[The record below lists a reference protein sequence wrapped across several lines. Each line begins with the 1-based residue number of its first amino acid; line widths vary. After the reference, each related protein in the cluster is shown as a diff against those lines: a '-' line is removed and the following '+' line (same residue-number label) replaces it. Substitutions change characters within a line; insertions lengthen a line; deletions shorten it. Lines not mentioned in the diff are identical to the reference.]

1 MEASI
6 MEMDKGR
13 QEMKMV
19 SDRVRRMKEDTV
31 EQRPRVDAERVKFLM
46 EIYNNTNGDPTIIT
60 RAKHFE
66 KMCREKTIFIDENPL
81 VGTLTRYINGV
92 YPYPEYYCRWMRKH
106 SVICTHMGESPMGE
120 NDEERRLIQE
130 SVDYFE
136 KRCGSYRTRQTVSEL
151 TGVDYLDI
159 SKCGVWTNEAIDST
173 MVNLADY
180 AKVLTVG
187 LKGIIAEAEDLARDV
202 DVGDVES
209 FDAWHFRKAAIMC
222 LKAVITLAGRYA
234 ALARD
239 MAQDG
244 SISPERKVEL
254 LRIAEACEWVPANPA
269 RSFYEALQSVWFIQ
283 VASWIQQPVVTSP
296 PGRFP
301 QYMYPFYKMD
311 KEKGI
316 ITDEEVIEL
325 LHLWFLGIQRG
336 LANYLMSPFAMR
348 FNSPSLRQ
356 HLALGGY
363 TPLGEDATNEV
374 DFLVLE
380 AKRRLSIPEPH
391 ILVFYHNK
399 LSQEF
404 LSKCVDVVKTGTGQ
418 PAFFNADVAV
428 LRNMYHRS
436 CQGVTMEEA
445 RDNAVLGCVQNIIP
459 GSSDGYWEGTLNVAK
474 MLELALNNGKDMLRG
489 DQIGPQTGDIE
500 SFQSYEDVVEA
511 VKKQLQY
518 FLPFIRKIGKVS
530 WNIIREDLPVPFTSA
545 LTNDCIA
552 KGKDMTDS
560 GARFSL
566 ASGTIFIG
574 TVDLANSLSAIK
586 KLVFEEKTITMS
598 QLKESLVANFEGD
611 SHEEIQNMLINVP
624 KYGNDDPYAD
634 SVVREC
640 YQMLLEEFEKD
651 NLDYLGRPLPPDA
664 LSLTAHADRGQLT
677 AALPSGRKAGL
688 ALTDASVSAFPGT
701 DMEGP
706 TALIKSAAP
715 ALDTVKWGTNHFNV
729 RLHPSALDARGGG
742 KDKFLALLKT
752 YMDLGGYHI
761 QFNCL
766 DSHTLEDAR
775 VHPENYR
782 DLVVRVAGFSA
793 YFIYLDETT
802 QDELIRRTI
811 HDFSR

>member
-6 MEMDKGR
+6 KEMDRDR
-13 QEMKMV
+13 QELKIV
-19 SDRVRRMKEDTV
+19 TERVARIKEEIVQTK
-31 EQRPRVDAERVKFLM
+31 PRVDVERIKFLM
-46 EIYNNTNGDPTIIT
+46 EVYNNTNGDPTIIT

-66 KMCREKTIFIDENPL
+66 KICGEKTIFIDENPL
-81 VGTLTRYINGV
+81 VGTMTRFINGV
-92 YPYPEYYCRWMRKH
+92 YPYPEYNCKWMRKYS
-106 SVICTHMGESPMGE
+106 SVFTHMGETPMGE
-120 NDEERRLIQE
+120 NDEEKRLIQE
-130 SVDYFE
+130 NVDYWE
-136 KRCGSYRTRQTVSEL
+136 KKCLSFRAQQIMREI
-151 TGVDYLDI
+151 TGMNYINI
-159 SKCGVWTNEAIDST
+159 SKCGVWTNESIDSP
-173 MVNLADY
+173 MICLPDY
-180 AKVLTVG
+180 GKVLTVG
-187 LKGIIAEAEDLARDV
+187 LKGIIAEAEDLAREV

-209 FDAWHFRKAAIMC
+209 FDGWHFRKAAIMC

-244 SISPERKVEL
+244 STSPERKEEL
-254 LRIAEACEWVPANPA
+254 LRIAEACERVPANPP
-269 RSFYEALQSVWFIQ
+269 RSFYEALQSIWFIQ
-283 VASWIQQPVVTSP
+283 IASWIQQPIVTSP

-325 LHLWFLGIQRG
+325 IHLWFLGQQGG
-336 LANYLMSPFAMR
+336 LSNYLMSPLAMR
-348 FNSPSLRQ
+348 NNSPSLRQ

-363 TPLGEDATNEV
+363 TSLGDDATNEL

-380 AKRRLSIPEPH
+380 AKRRLPIPEPH

-418 PAFFNADVAV
+418 PAFFNSDVAV

-436 CQGVTMEEA
+436 SQGVTMEEA
-445 RDNAVLGCVQNIIP
+445 RDNSVLGCVQNIIP
-459 GSSDGYWEGTLNVAK
+459 GSTDGYWEGSLTVAK
-474 MLELALNNGKDMLRG
+474 LLELALNNGKDMLRG

-511 VKKQLQY
+511 VRKQLQY
-518 FLPFIRKIGKVS
+518 FLPLIRKIGKVS
-530 WNIIREDLPVPFTSA
+530 WNIMREDLPLPFTSA

-552 KGKDMTDS
+552 KGKDMTEG
-560 GARFSL
+560 GARYSL
-566 ASGTIFIG
+566 ASGPILISTI
-574 TVDLANSLSAIK
+574 DLANSLAAIK
-586 KLVFEEKTITMS
+586 KLVYEEKTITMS
-598 QLKESLVANFEGD
+598 QLKEALVADFEGNGYGD
-611 SHEEIQNMLINVP
+611 IQNMLLKAP

-634 SVVREC
+634 SIAREC
-640 YQMLLEEFEKD
+640 YQMLLDEFNKD
-651 NLDYLGRPLPPDA
+651 DLDYLGRPLLLEA
-664 LSLTAHADRGQLT
+664 LSLTVHADRGQLT
-677 AALPSGRKAGL
+677 AALPSGRKAGIAL
-688 ALTDASVSAFPGT
+688 ADASVSAFPGT
-701 DMEGP
+701 DTEGP

-715 ALDTVKWGTNHFNV
+715 ALDAVKYGSNHFNV
-729 RLHPSALDARGGG
+729 RLHPSALEASGGG
-742 KDKFLALLKT
+742 KDKFFALLKT

-761 QFNCL
+761 QFNCI
-766 DSHTLEDAR
+766 DSETLEDAQ

-811 HDFSR
+811 HDFS